1 MANETYSFEI
11 AAEVAKARKEIAAF
25 AKETQKQLDG
35 IKSTNAATSFATG
48 FLAVKAAA
56 EATFS
61 AVSGLIQS
69 SVGAALEAEKA
80 NIQLANSMRLV
91 GDFTKEAV
99 AQFDDYANALS
110 KTSEAS
116 DDEIKASLALAKSFT
131 LTNNE
136 AKRVVTAATELSSIT
151 GDSLNS
157 SVEKLAKTFNGT
169 LSKELKQLAPEL
181 QGLTK
186 AQLANGDAVDIIAN
200 KYRGN
205 AAVINDSFGGA
216 LKNLKKSIAEVSEE
230 FGRGFTED
238 ARLKQNITFLTFL
251 TDKLADSLKRINDQ
265 GTLNLRVDQQAAQ
278 ITADVFKRIADS
290 AGDANKAID
299 SVGNALKENRAQNAR
314 LRTASESDIRLS
326 RDRASALEEYN
337 KIREQIESAGLSDV
351 EKINKESAD
360 RIKIIRN
367 AINLGAVSDVKKA
380 QKEIAG
386 IEIDRI
392 KKVSEFE
399 KKEAEK
405 TRAEIEK
412 IRAQNEK
419 VATNPF
425 GIAAGKAIRGQQF
438 TEQEAKAAA
447 AGFIN
452 TILKGADGARRAV
465 ASIIGEIGDKLV
477 PGIGPVVSE
486 IVDILSQG
494 PDKVRETVRGF
505 AKALPEIIKNI
516 TEALPVL
523 IEELAR
529 ELPPALARTM
539 PLVAQSFSVELI
551 KNIPNIV
558 RGFAEGLV
566 EAAKQFV
573 QAILDQVKSVGGL
586 LGGGDSGG
594 GGIGSIPIIGDIAS
608 GVSDFVGSLN
618 PFDLTASGQG
628 RERFIPD
635 QSQPLIVN
643 LTVGQSQLARTILDL
658 NRGGFRT
665 S

>member
-35 IKSTNAATSFATG
+35 IKSDTASTSLATG
-48 FLAVKAAA
+48 FLAAA
-56 EATFS
+56 EIAKTAFRV
-61 AVSGLIQS
+61 VSNVIES
-69 SVGAALEAEKA
+69 SIGASLEAEKA
-80 NIQLANSMRLV
+80 NIQLANSMKLV
-91 GDFTKEAV
+91 GDFTQEAV
-99 AQFDDYANALS
+99 AQFDDYASALS
-110 KTSEAS
+110 KTSAAS
-116 DDEIKASLALAKSFT
+116 DDEIKSAAALAKSFQ
-131 LTNNE
+131 LTNSE
-136 AKRVVTAATELSSIT
+136 AKRVVTAATELSAIT
-151 GDSLNS
+151 GESLNS
-157 SVEKLAKTFNGT
+157 SVEKLAKTFNGA

-181 QGLTK
+181 RNLTRD
-186 AQLANGDAVDIIAN
+186 QLANGDAVDIIAG
-200 KYRGN
+200 KYKGS
-205 AAVINDSFGGA
+205 ASVLNDSFGGA
-216 LKNLKKSIAEVSEE
+216 LGQVKKSVGELLEE
-230 FGRGFTED
+230 IGNLITRTE
-238 ARLKQNITFLTFL
+238 TFKNAL
-251 TDKLADSLKRINDQ
+251 Q
-265 GTLNLRVDQQAAQ
+265 GT
-278 ITADVFKRIADS
+278 S
-290 AGDANKAID
+290 SEID
-299 SVGNALKENRAQNAR
+299 SVSESIKKGNFLKVFFDLNIGEGFSDAAKRLEQIKIDAEAGSDALKDFTNELKKANRSGGNVKSD
-314 LRTASESDIRLS
+314 SEIRIA
-326 RDRASALEEYN
+326 RDRAAALEDYN
-337 KIREQIESAGLSDV
+337 KIREQIESAGLSDI
-351 EKINKESAD
+351 EKINKDAYEK
-360 RIKIIRN
+360 IKVIRT
-367 AINLGAVSDVKKA
+367 ALNLGALDDVKKA
-380 QKEIAG
+380 QKEISG

-405 TRAEIEK
+405 TKAEIEK

-419 VATNPF
+419 VARNPF

-452 TILKGADGARRAV
+452 TVLKGAEGARKAV

-505 AKALPEIIKNI
+505 ARALPEIIKNL

-529 ELPPALARTM
+529 ELPPALARAM

-594 GGIGSIPIIGDIAS
+594 GPLSNIPVVGDIIGGIGDAIGGLF
-608 GVSDFVGSLN
+608 GVTSVGQSK
-618 PFDLTASGQG
+618 
-628 RERFIPD
+628 ERFIPQD
-635 QSQPLIVN
+635 SQPLIVN
-643 LTVGQSQLARTILDL
+643 LTVGQQQLARTILDL